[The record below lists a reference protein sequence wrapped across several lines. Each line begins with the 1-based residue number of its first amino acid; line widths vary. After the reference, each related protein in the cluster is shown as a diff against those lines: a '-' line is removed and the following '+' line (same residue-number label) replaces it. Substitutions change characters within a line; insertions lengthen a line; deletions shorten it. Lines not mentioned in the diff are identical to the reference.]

1 MGRIY
6 KIFRISRR
14 RVIKSIFLIF
24 SILLIY
30 KILAV
35 KAVRQKNHITVKLDT
50 VPVGGGVVLREERV
64 ALIRQDNTIALYSLI
79 CPHLGCTINLTEKL
93 FKCPCHGSEFDLNGN
108 VIRGPANKNL
118 NTLTYEIRGENIII
132 YT

>member
-1 MGRIY
+1 MGRIHKLY
-6 KIFRISRR
+6 RISRR
-14 RVIKSIFLIF
+14 TVIKSIFLIL

-30 KILAV
+30 KILDV
-35 KAVRQKNHITVKLDT
+35 KAVRQKNRITVKLDS
-50 VPVGGGVVLREERV
+50 VPVGGGIVLRKERV
-64 ALIRQDNTIALYSLI
+64 AIIRQSNNIAIYSLI

-108 VIRGPANKNL
+108 IIKGPANKNL
-118 NTLTYEIRGENIII
+118 NTLSYEIKGETIII

>member
-6 KIFRISRR
+6 KIYRISRR
-14 RVIKSIFLIF
+14 RVIKSILLIL

-30 KILAV
+30 KILDV
-35 KAVRQKNHITVKLDT
+35 KAVRQKNRITVKLDT
-50 VPVGGGVVLREERV
+50 VPIGGGILLREERV
-64 ALIRQDNTIALYSLI
+64 AVIRQHNTIAVYSLI

-108 VIRGPANKNL
+108 VIKGPANKNL
-118 NTLTYEIRGENIII
+118 SVLSHEIKGENIII